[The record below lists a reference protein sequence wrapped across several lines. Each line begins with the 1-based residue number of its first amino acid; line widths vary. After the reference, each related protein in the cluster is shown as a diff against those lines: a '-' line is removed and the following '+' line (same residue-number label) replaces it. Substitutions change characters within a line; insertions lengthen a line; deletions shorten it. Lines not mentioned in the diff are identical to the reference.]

1 LTQTSRRSVLS
12 ALRHEEVYV
21 PRAADEKKKP
31 LKRGRRPKRE
41 TEAKRSPEK
50 FEAESEPEVIEAPE
64 IGEDA
69 AGEPAE
75 LDYEAPAELP
85 EKGVVYVGAL
95 QRYLAELRKHPLL
108 SRDEEMKYAVD
119 YFEKGD
125 AGAAY
130 HLITGNLRLVVKIA
144 MEYQR
149 AFIQVMDLIQE
160 GNIGL
165 MQAVKKFNP
174 YRGVKL
180 SSYAA
185 WWIKAYILRYILNNW
200 RMVKIGTT
208 QAQRKLFFNLQK
220 ERERLESHG
229 FAATPQLIGE
239 RLDVPA
245 DTVVEMEQRL
255 GRPDLS
261 IDAPAGDDGKGSVG
275 DLISGGGDR
284 QDQILADHQ
293 EIQRFREALAEFEF
307 ALSEK
312 DAFILH
318 HRLLAEDPLTLQE
331 IGDHLGVTRE
341 RVRQLESR
349 LMQKMRSFLEERGL
363 RPAESR

>member
-1 LTQTSRRSVLS
+1 MVGSN
-12 ALRHEEVYV
+12 A
-21 PRAADEKKKP
+21 PID
-31 LKRGRRPKRE
+31 
-41 TEAKRSPEK
+41 
-50 FEAESEPEVIEAPE
+50 PEVVDRAEE
-64 IGEDA
+64 E
-69 AGEPAE
+69 AGEE
-75 LDYEAPAELP
+75 QLSSGEEIK
-85 EKGVVYVGAL
+85 EKNLVYVGAL
-95 QRYLAELRKHPLL
+95 QRYLAELRHHPLL
-108 SRDEEMKYAVD
+108 TRDEEMKYAVAL
-119 YFEKGD
+119 FEKD
-125 AGAAY
+125 DKEAAY
-130 HLITGNLRLVVKIA
+130 RLITGNLRLVVKIA

-220 ERERLESHG
+220 ERERLESQG
-229 FAATPQLIGE
+229 FTATPQLIGE

-261 IDAPAGDDGKGSVG
+261 IDAPAGEDGKGTVG
-275 DLISGGGDR
+275 DLISGPGHR
-284 QDQILADHQ
+284 QDEILADHQ
-293 EIQRFREALAEFEF
+293 EIQRFRESLAEFEIN
-307 ALSEK
+307 LGDKE
-312 DAFILH
+312 AFILH
-318 HRLLAEDPLTLQE
+318 HRLLADEPLTLQE

-349 LMQKMRSFLEERGL
+349 LLQKMRVFLAERGL
-363 RPAESR
+363 GPGPMPAEG

>member
-1 LTQTSRRSVLS
+1 MSGNGAPVE
-12 ALRHEEVYV
+12 AKIV
-21 PRAADEKKKP
+21 DEKSSSKTAAGKA
-31 LKRGRRPKRE
+31 K
-41 TEAKRSPEK
+41 KRSTGSTK
-50 FEAESEPEVIEAPE
+50 
-64 IGEDA
+64 DA
-69 AGEPAE
+69 S
-75 LDYEAPAELP
+75 L
-85 EKGVVYVGAL
+85 VYAGAL
-95 QRYLAELRKHPLL
+95 QRYLAELRQYPLL
-108 SRDEEMKYAVD
+108 TRDEELEHAVNYYENAD
-119 YFEKGD
+119 PK
-125 AGAAY
+125 AAY
-130 HLITGNLRLVVKIA
+130 NLVTGNLRLVVKIA

-174 YRGVKL
+174 YKGVKL

-220 ERERLESHG
+220 EKERLEAQG
-229 FAATPQLIGE
+229 YTPTPQLIAE

-245 DTVVEMEQRL
+245 ETVVEMEQRL

-261 IDAPAGDDGKGSVG
+261 IDAPAGEDGKGTVG
-275 DLISGGGDR
+275 DLIPGGYTR
-284 QDQILADHQ
+284 QDEVLGNHQ
-293 EIQRFREALAEFEF
+293 EIQRFREALAEFEIDI
-307 ALSEK
+307 SDK

-318 HRLLAEDPLTLQE
+318 HRLLAEEPLTLQE

-341 RVRQLESR
+341 RVRQLEAR
-349 LMQKMRSFLEERGL
+349 LLQKMRVFLEERGL
-363 RPAESR
+363 RPV

>member
-1 LTQTSRRSVLS
+1 MAPNNNRV
-12 ALRHEEVYV
+12 VN
-21 PRAADEKKKP
+21 
-31 LKRGRRPKRE
+31 
-41 TEAKRSPEK
+41 
-50 FEAESEPEVIEAPE
+50 PEVVD
-64 IGEDA
+64 G
-69 AGEPAE
+69 AE
-75 LDYEAPAELP
+75 LMPDDTHQTAVESPD
-85 EKGVVYVGAL
+85 KGLVYVGAL
-95 QRYLAELRKHPLL
+95 QRYLAELRRYPLL
-108 SRDEEMKYAVD
+108 TREQEMKHAVD
-119 YFEKGD
+119 LFEKGD
-125 AGAAY
+125 KDAAY

-220 ERERLESHG
+220 EKERLEAQG

-275 DLISGGGDR
+275 DLISGFGDR
-284 QDQILADHQ
+284 QDQILANHQ
-293 EIQRFREALAEFEF
+293 EMQRFREALAEFEIT
-307 ALSEK
+307 LNDK
-312 DAFILH
+312 DTFILH
-318 HRLLAEDPLTLQE
+318 HRLFADEPLTLQE

-349 LMQKMRSFLEERGL
+349 LLQKMRVFLEDRGL
-363 RPAESR
+363 TPADTR

>member
-1 LTQTSRRSVLS
+1 MDMSEENMPLEPEILS
-12 ALRHEEVYV
+12 EESEE
-21 PRAADEKKKP
+21 EKKP
-31 LKRGRRPKRE
+31 SRPGAPVK
-41 TEAKRSPEK
+41 EK
-50 FEAESEPEVIEAPE
+50 DLVY
-64 IGEDA
+64 
-69 AGEPAE
+69 AGS
-75 LDYEAPAELP
+75 
-85 EKGVVYVGAL
+85 L
-95 QRYLAELRKHPLL
+95 QRYLAELRQYPLL
-108 SRDEEMKYAVD
+108 TREEEMKYAVEL
-119 YFEKGD
+119 FERDDPK
-125 AGAAY
+125 AAY
-130 HLITGNLRLVVKIA
+130 KLVTGNLRLVVKIA

-165 MQAVKKFNP
+165 MQAVKKFDP
-174 YRGVKL
+174 YKGVKL

-220 ERERLESHG
+220 EKERLEAQG
-229 FAATPQLIGE
+229 FTATPQLIGE

-261 IDAPAGDDGKGSVG
+261 IDAPAGEDGKGSVG
-275 DLISGGGDR
+275 DLIAGSSSR
-284 QDQILADHQ
+284 QDEILGNHQ
-293 EIQRFREALAEFEF
+293 EIQRFREALAEFEID
-307 ALSEK
+307 LPDK

-318 HRLLAEDPLTLQE
+318 HRLLADEPLTLQE

-349 LMQKMRSFLEERGL
+349 LLQRMRVFLEERGL
-363 RPAESR
+363 RPV

>member
-1 LTQTSRRSVLS
+1 MSVS
-12 ALRHEEVYV
+12 NSTY
-21 PRAADEKKKP
+21 
-31 LKRGRRPKRE
+31 
-41 TEAKRSPEK
+41 
-50 FEAESEPEVIEAPE
+50 EAEVIREKENIERKSARKEA
-64 IGEDA
+64 A
-69 AGEPAE
+69 AAE
-75 LDYEAPAELP
+75 KDL
-85 EKGVVYVGAL
+85 VYVGAL

-108 SRDEEMKYAVD
+108 TREEEMDFAVR
-119 YFEKGD
+119 YHEKGD
-125 AGAAY
+125 QGAAY
-130 HLITGNLRLVVKIA
+130 RLVTGNLRLVVKIA

-165 MQAVKKFNP
+165 MQAVKKFDP
-174 YRGVKL
+174 YKGVKL

-220 ERERLESHG
+220 EKERLEAQG

-245 DTVVEMEQRL
+245 ETVVEMEQRL

-261 IDAPAGDDGKGSVG
+261 IDAPAGEDGKGSVG
-275 DLISGGGDR
+275 DLIPGYGER
-284 QDQILADHQ
+284 QDEILGDHQ
-293 EIQRFREALAEFEF
+293 EIQRFREALAEFEID
-307 ALSEK
+307 LSDK

-318 HRLLAEDPLTLQE
+318 HRLLAEEPLTLQE

-349 LMQKMRSFLEERGL
+349 LLQKMRIFLEDRGL
-363 RPAESR
+363 RPV